1 MDGSG
6 VLAVVVASDK
16 SHAAAPGKNR
26 PRVLI
31 KVLPPGKIHDL
42 VTVFDDRPVRPVC
55 KEDLAVVCT
64 EFNIRREDDLVLL
77 VTMH

>member
-1 MDGSG
+1 MDSSG
-6 VLAVVVASDK
+6 VLAVVIASDK
-16 SHAAAPGKNR
+16 AHAAAPGKDR

-31 KVLPPGKIHDL
+31 KVLPPGKVHNL
-42 VTVFDDRPVRPVC
+42 VTVSDDRSVRPVR